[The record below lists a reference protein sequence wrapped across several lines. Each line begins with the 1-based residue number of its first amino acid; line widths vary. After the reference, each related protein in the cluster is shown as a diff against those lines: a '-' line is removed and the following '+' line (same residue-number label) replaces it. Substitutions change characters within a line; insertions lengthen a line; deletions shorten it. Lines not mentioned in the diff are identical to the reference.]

1 MTVFD
6 ILKVVLG
13 IVLALVVG
21 FLSYQINYSPLI
33 EKEASW
39 KKQLEDAKK
48 IYEASMQVKQQY
60 EKYQKLASDYE
71 KLRQEVFPSKVENE
85 QAFMSSVLKRIENIV
100 TEVRNNSKDK
110 DFKLSNINFGAISN
124 RNIGAGEDS
133 EGIAVRSTE
142 ITISLAGK
150 YSTIVSFLREIS
162 DTNKMGGLVRIK
174 TISFSPSSREIGK
187 SPVNSVNLTLEMI
200 QIIR

>member
-1 MTVFD
+1 MTIFD
-6 ILKVVLG
+6 ILKIVLG
-13 IVLALVVG
+13 VVFTLVVG
-21 FLSYQINYSPLI
+21 FLSYQINYVPLV
-33 EKEASW
+33 EKESLW

-60 EKYQKLASDYE
+60 EKYQKLASEYE
-71 KLRQEVFPSKVENE
+71 KLRQEFFPSKTEGE
-85 QAFMSSVLKRIENIV
+85 QLFMSSVLKRIENIV

-124 RNIGAGEDS
+124 RNIGAKEDT

-142 ITISLAGK
+142 ITMSISGK
-150 YSTIVSFLREIS
+150 YSTIVIFLREIS
-162 DTNKMGGLVRIK
+162 DVNKMGGLVRIK
-174 TISFSPSSREIGK
+174 TISFSPSSKEVGK
-187 SPVNSVNLTLEMI
+187 SPVNNVALTLEMI

>member
-6 ILKVVLG
+6 ILKIVLG
-13 IVLALVVG
+13 VVFAFVVG
-21 FLSYQINYSPLI
+21 FISFQINYTPLI
-33 EKEASW
+33 EKESLW
-39 KKQLEDAKK
+39 KKQFEDAKK
-48 IYEASMQVKQQY
+48 IYESSYQVKQEY
-60 EKYQKLASDYE
+60 EKYQQLASDYE
-71 KLRQEVFPSKVENE
+71 KLRQEVFPSKGESENT
-85 QAFMSSVLKRIENIV
+85 FMSSVLKKIENVV

-124 RNIGAGEDS
+124 RNIGAGEDT

-142 ITISLAGK
+142 ITMSLTGK

-162 DTNKMGGLVRIK
+162 DINKMGGLVRIK
-174 TISFSPSSREIGK
+174 TISFSPSSKEVGK
-187 SPVNSVNLTLEMI
+187 SPSNNVNLTLEMI